1 MDSSIR
7 IATDSKASGDASV
20 YKSLKEG
27 SDQTEF
33 EDEDSNIHKECEEA
47 IAGASA
53 TCEMGGLH
61 PYCSFS

>member
-27 SDQTEF
+27 SAQTEF
-33 EDEDSNIHKECEEA
+33 EDEDSNIHKEYEEA
-47 IAGASA
+47 IAGAGA
-53 TCEMGGLH
+53 ACEMGGLH